1 MAKYKSV
8 ILLCCPM
15 LASPLLA
22 DNIDDKTGNDSIQ
35 YQVVLDEFV
44 VQTFKQDRELSLSP
58 VAASTV
64 TSSQLKNKNINDIKA
79 VSAFIPNFYMPDYGS
94 KLTSPVYIRGIGS
107 KINSP
112 SVGMYVDDIP
122 YFEKA
127 AFDFD
132 ISEIERIEVLRG
144 PQGTLYGRNTMGGLI
159 KMYTRS
165 PLKYQGTNINAS
177 AGSYLTTKVG
187 ISHYGKAGDDFGYAV
202 TANYNHSN
210 GYLYNQARK
219 ENADKYNSASAR
231 VRLEWLPKDNLELR
245 FTSVY
250 DFTDQNGYPY
260 AEFDAEN
267 GSIGTVNYNSGGIY
281 KRNMVSNG
289 FMANYNAGK
298 VKFSSQTSMQY
309 VDDHQGIDQDFTSE
323 SVYYA
328 QQMQKQLM
336 FSEELNVKSVT
347 QEDDRYKWLFGAFAF
362 WQGIDNTV
370 RLDMLK
376 KNISTEKYYDQ
387 PTYGVAFYHQSEFR
401 NIAVDGLSLI
411 LGLRYDLE
419 WANMDY
425 SGVTLEYES
434 NKHLD
439 DFKPF
444 NSKLNFGQF
453 TPKVALQY
461 EFESS
466 GIIYMSAAKGYK
478 TGGFNTSFETEEQ
491 RTFRPE
497 FSWNYEVGAKHP
509 FFDNRMSAEIALF
522 FIDWK
527 KQQISQPLPSGQGSM
542 LTNAGR
548 SQSKGVE
555 FSLSANIFNGLMFNT
570 AYGYTHA
577 RFMDYKNGSS
587 DYSGNRLPF
596 VPEHTFTAGVNY
608 SIAKPCNEIDRIN
621 IGVDYLGNGR
631 IYWREDNKTSQ
642 PFYGLVNT
650 KVSVMKG
657 AITTSLWAK
666 NITSTSYTTFYFE
679 SGGKKLAQKGKPFS
693 IGADIQISF

>member
-202 TANYNHSN
+202 AGNYNHSN

-267 GSIGTVNYNSGGIY
+267 GSIGTVNY
-281 KRNMVSNG
+281 
-289 FMANYNAGK
+289 
-298 VKFSSQTSMQY
+298 
-309 VDDHQGIDQDFTSE
+309 
-323 SVYYA
+323 
-328 QQMQKQLM
+328 
-336 FSEELNVKSVT
+336 
-347 QEDDRYKWLFGAFAF
+347 
-362 WQGIDNTV
+362 
-370 RLDMLK
+370 
-376 KNISTEKYYDQ
+376 
-387 PTYGVAFYHQSEFR
+387 
-401 NIAVDGLSLI
+401 
-411 LGLRYDLE
+411 
-419 WANMDY
+419 
-425 SGVTLEYES
+425 
-434 NKHLD
+434 
-439 DFKPF
+439 
-444 NSKLNFGQF
+444 
-453 TPKVALQY
+453 
-461 EFESS
+461 
-466 GIIYMSAAKGYK
+466 
-478 TGGFNTSFETEEQ
+478 
-491 RTFRPE
+491 
-497 FSWNYEVGAKHP
+497 
-509 FFDNRMSAEIALF
+509 
-522 FIDWK
+522 
-527 KQQISQPLPSGQGSM
+527 
-542 LTNAGR
+542 
-548 SQSKGVE
+548 
-555 FSLSANIFNGLMFNT
+555 
-570 AYGYTHA
+570 
-577 RFMDYKNGSS
+577 
-587 DYSGNRLPF
+587 
-596 VPEHTFTAGVNY
+596 
-608 SIAKPCNEIDRIN
+608 
-621 IGVDYLGNGR
+621 
-631 IYWREDNKTSQ
+631 
-642 PFYGLVNT
+642 
-650 KVSVMKG
+650 
-657 AITTSLWAK
+657 
-666 NITSTSYTTFYFE
+666 
-679 SGGKKLAQKGKPFS
+679 
-693 IGADIQISF
+693 